1 MTYWYISFAMS
12 KKDGGFRGA
21 TVVEGVDAESA
32 LANATMR
39 GLNPGGE
46 AAILEV
52 YKSDEQEPDFLAM
65 KNKLFDRGQM
75 LAMNA
80 VRSGDMPKKMQRRW
94 EAETVFVCSAC
105 NATSCT
111 CH

>member
-1 MTYWYISFAMS
+1 MTWWYISFAMS
-12 KKDGGFRGA
+12 KKQGGFRGA
-21 TVVEGVDAESA
+21 TVVEGKDAQSA

-52 YKSDEQEPDFLAM
+52 YKEDEQKCDVLALRNTLLD
-65 KNKLFDRGQM
+65 KEQM
-75 LAMNA
+75 LAMRA
-80 VRSGDMPKKMQRRW
+80 VRSGDMPKKIKRRW
-94 EAETVFVCSAC
+94 EAATVFVCSTC